1 MTDRNLLQA
10 MGHIDP
16 VLIAEASPDVPY
28 KKKTTQAWVKWGA
41 VAACFCL
48 ILATFFITIPH
59 LLPDNN
65 QGSNNHIAMLFT
77 EAKVIEV
84 YSSRSV
90 LVEITAENIYGA
102 DTEKN
107 LFAIGDLVRANFNEE
122 IVLHFVPGDI
132 VIIGRGDTA
141 SVDHSQTPYVA
152 PCNSINIKAKEDYR
166 SIRVGVENGE
176 GAEQAGLA
184 FVNRVYGEH
193 FANLPEDNAY
203 KIADYRL
210 IDYAATEISD
220 NSITGE
226 FTFAIKTADASLYA
240 EQYPISGTGELEGW
254 IILQK
259 RFTLEYR
266 NTPYWHCVKL
276 ESIPASEIE

>member
-1 MTDRNLLQA
+1 MTQKNLLDA
-10 MGHIDP
+10 MGRIDAK
-16 VLIAEASPDVPY
+16 LITEAAPDTPY
-28 KKKTTQAWVKWGA
+28 RENRNKTWVKWGA
-41 VAACFCL
+41 IAACFCL
-48 ILATFFITIPH
+48 ILAAFFMTIPH

-65 QGSNNHIAMLFT
+65 HGSNNHIAMLFT

-90 LVEITAENIYGA
+90 LVEITAENIYDA

-107 LFAIGDLVRANFNEE
+107 LFAIGDLVRADFNEE

-132 VIIGRGDTA
+132 VVIGRGDTA

-210 IDYAATEISD
+210 IRYTATEIND

-226 FTFAIKTADASLYA
+226 FTFAIKTADVSLYA
-240 EQYPISGTGELEGW
+240 EQYPTSRTGELEGW

-259 RFTLEYR
+259 RFILEYR
-266 NTPYWHCVKL
+266 NITYWHCIKL
-276 ESIPASEIE
+276 ESMPVSEIE